1 MDYKPGEEITLSAQ
15 RKKHM
20 EKHRQEFSDFDAT
33 YERIPEIIAHPD
45 YIGRHPNGQSLEYI
59 KRIDGNVLV
68 AVRLCDKLNVRILF
82 VFFDSKLNLLLEPR
96 ICDII
101 YMRYFNEGGR
111 GSRRTFGSER
121 DAGLSPCRCLS
132 NREVPLGA
140 FLYSKDII
148 SYKTAKSVLSKT
160 KNCI

>member
-1 MDYKPGEEITLSAQ
+1 MYEVWYNRSMKIVGHLTPKVIKTFDLDYKPGEEITLSAQ

-68 AVRLCDKLNVRILF
+68 VVRLCDKLNVRTMF
-82 VFFDSKLNLLLEPR
+82 VVKDSKLKNYLKA
-96 ICDII
+96 
-101 YMRYFNEGGR
+101 GR
-111 GSRRTFGSER
+111 
-121 DAGLSPCRCLS
+121 
-132 NREVPLGA
+132 
-140 FLYSKDII
+140 
-148 SYKTAKSVLSKT
+148 AKKM
-160 KNCI
+160 